1 MKGNKGQA
9 IRPEIFNL
17 KAFQRDERTD
27 EEVLTDEEKT
37 LAHGSRTAFW
47 RILKRHID
55 NVTEELDSMTMESVA
70 SGASLEEIGRNT
82 VVVNLTKGVLRRIF
96 EKVEDAK
103 EAEEKHGK

>member
-1 MKGNKGQA
+1 MADTKGQA

-17 KAFQRDERTD
+17 RAFQTEERTD

-47 RILKRHID
+47 KILKKHIN
-55 NVTEELDSMTMESVA
+55 NVTEELDQMTMESVS

-82 VVVNLTKGVLRRIF
+82 VVINLTKGVLRRIF
-96 EKVEDAK
+96 NIVEDAK
-103 EAEEKHGK
+103 EAEGKHGK